1 MSDLHKGDDLDRV
14 VSYRREIRQHGI
26 SPDEK
31 EDQNR
36 LTVGQ
41 RDRRRNSSSRRTWHG
56 HLRRDDAL

>member
-1 MSDLHKGDDLDRV
+1 MIDLDQGDDLDRV
-14 VSYRREIRQHGI
+14 ASYRGGIPQHGI

-41 RDRRRNSSSRRTWHG
+41 RIGGAIKQPSYMAKTSQA
-56 HLRRDDAL
+56 DDAL